1 MKIITIS
8 REFGSGGREI
18 GKRLADQLGFDYY
31 DREIITEIAKKYE
44 LDENYVEEALSQ
56 DLLKNIPITYNQTL
70 SYMIPCT
77 PYSTSLL
84 LAEQQKVIQML
95 ASHRDCI
102 IVGRS
107 ADVILENYH
116 PFRLFIHADMESKI
130 QRCRSRVSSDENPDD
145 RELIKNI
152 RKVDKARASHH
163 ELFSEIP
170 WGDKSGYDLCINTTH
185 ADIKTLIPVIA
196 EYALCWFQAHL

>member
-8 REFGSGGREI
+8 REFGSGGREL
-18 GKRLADQLGFDYY
+18 GKRLADHLGFDYY
-31 DREIITEIAKKYE
+31 DREIITAIAKKYE
-44 LDENYVEEALSQ
+44 LDENYVEEALSH
-56 DLLKNIPITYNQTL
+56 DLLKDIPITYSQTL

-95 ASHRDCI
+95 ADRRDCI

-116 PFRLFIHADMESKI
+116 PFRLFIYADMASKI
-130 QRCRSRVSSDENPDD
+130 QRCRERASCDEHLND
-145 RELIKNI
+145 RELARDI

-163 ELFSEIP
+163 ELFSEIS
-170 WGDKSGYDLCINTTH
+170 WGDKSGYDLCVNTTH
-185 ADIKTLIPVIA
+185 VDIPALVPHIA
-196 EYALCWFQAHL
+196 KYAQCWFQAHV